1 MSDLRIKPFREL
13 RAVIVRRG
21 WNQKIFA
28 YAMHVSDKKMSEWMN
43 GIAKWELRDVYE
55 ACDVLGI
62 PYKDIPIYWPKEDI
76 FA

>member
-1 MSDLRIKPFREL
+1 MTELRAKPFREL
-13 RAVIVRRG
+13 RVAIVRHG

-28 YAMHVSDKKMSEWMN
+28 YAMHVSNKKMSEWMN
-43 GIAKWELRDVYE
+43 GIVDWKREDIYD

-62 PYKDIPIYWPKEDI
+62 PYKDIPIYWPKDI